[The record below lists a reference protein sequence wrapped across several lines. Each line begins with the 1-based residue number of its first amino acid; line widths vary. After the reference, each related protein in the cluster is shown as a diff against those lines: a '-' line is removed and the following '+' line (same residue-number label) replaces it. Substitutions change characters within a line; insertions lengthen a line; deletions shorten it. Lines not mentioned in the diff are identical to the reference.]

1 MPRLTDRV
9 FADLAIWM
17 SALGVAIG
25 LAFPPFCLVLGLP
38 ADRVLSPAFFAA
50 TVSAGLVVAGFN
62 FALARLVVG
71 GRLRQLAARM
81 QTVET
86 TLARA
91 TATQDWSGCDLGHCE
106 LPVDSRDEV
115 GASASAFNRLIETL
129 ARSRAIE
136 AATRDFTEVVAS
148 HLELDPLAAASLEAL
163 LRHTGAAAGAILVVR
178 EEALVPLAS
187 YGLRDVGRMTDT
199 DRLWRL
205 LRVGRAERIAVPE
218 GGGVID
224 SLLVDQVPGE
234 ILAAPVAFKGI
245 PLGVIVLAAVAS
257 FAPDVDLLVEQFRT
271 ALGLALNNAL
281 AHDRLEHLAAID
293 PLTEAYNRRFGLAR
307 LREEFGRALRTRSPL
322 GVLMLDLD
330 HFKLINDRHGHA
342 TGDAVLQHFATLIGD
357 GLRKIDSVGRI
368 GGEEFAII
376 LAGADTDAA
385 LSFAERLRLKVEQT
399 PLMQGGRPV
408 PVTVSIGIAAMS
420 AADASADAA
429 LIRADQALYRAKQA
443 GRNRVEAA
451 V

>member
-187 YGLRDVGRMTDT
+187 YGLRDVGRMTET

-330 HFKLINDRHGHA
+330 HFKQVNDTYGHLVGDRVLRTVAGACRRVIREGDVLIRY
-342 TGDAVLQHFATLIGD
+342 
-357 GLRKIDSVGRI
+357 
-368 GGEEFAII
+368 GGEEFLI
-376 LAGADTDAA
+376 LLPGASCAD
-385 LSFAERLRLKVEQT
+385 LAELGERVR
-399 PLMQGGRPV
+399 R
-408 PVTVSIGIAAMS
+408 TV
-420 AADASADAA
+420 ADASLTVGEQRIGVTISVGGASYPETDVDSAETLVA
-429 LIRADQALYRAKQA
+429 RADGALYAAKNG
-443 GRNRVEAA
+443 GRDRVCLL
-451 V
+451 